1 MDTASD
7 YWQQVQLD
15 SSGRDRVRPV
25 APLKDWLT
33 ANFAPAIS
41 QNANPTKT
49 LQPALWAIYKAQK
62 TDADRAQ
69 HSLRCYISHQ
79 TKAACVRLVSKF
91 GRDYGFTLEDILPL
105 VLDDERRRASSYRP
119 LSLKILDTY
128 NPDKAQLATW
138 TARLISTH
146 PEVDRALLERGLH
159 RATDWSL
166 LNGTTP
172 EQLGRILR
180 DYHRRSNAEIAAASL
195 LLGQYRQVYLRDR
208 LAQRRSGRGQRCQPP
223 SEEQL
228 RRMAAGR
235 PEETLMQLQ
244 DLAALLR
251 EYRIGRRKAGSVA
264 TTSDIDWNQVPD
276 TRQPADEDDQERFL
290 ATYRQALRQGLDQA
304 LAYVIQANIGRLQ
317 KRRPPKERAYVKG
330 LQLFYC
336 EDLSMGRLAPQIGL
350 SSQVQ
355 VTRLLQLQRLR
366 ADVRHWLIPYLCDRV
381 QAEVLKYLSADRLE
395 QINQGLEQL
404 LTE

>member
-1 MDTASD
+1 
-7 YWQQVQLD
+7 
-15 SSGRDRVRPV
+15 
-25 APLKDWLT
+25 
-33 ANFAPAIS
+33 
-41 QNANPTKT
+41 
-49 LQPALWAIYKAQK
+49 
-62 TDADRAQ
+62 
-69 HSLRCYISHQ
+69 
-79 TKAACVRLVSKF
+79 
-91 GRDYGFTLEDILPL
+91 
-105 VLDDERRRASSYRP
+105 
-119 LSLKILDTY
+119 ILDTY

-404 LTE
+404 LTEQADRVMDEAEKNAHSPHATDRTLFADQLCETIHYFL